1 MPIILL
7 HVITFLAAFLLFQIE
22 LIVAKA
28 LLPVYG
34 GSYAVWGAC
43 LVFFQA
49 FLLLGYLFVHWAVQ
63 KAGAY
68 RYRMIQLVLI
78 LLPLLVFPG
87 RMLKIGAESCS
98 LFLAGDVFLR
108 LVLTIGP
115 VFFVLSTM
123 SVALQVWLSSSTLK
137 ERSNPYA
144 LYATSNAGSLGAL
157 LTYPFLFE
165 VLLDLPLQ
173 LQIWRI
179 SYAVLAAMSILLF
192 FLVPVAQQTA
202 PQGSPAADGE
212 KPTPVKDVLI
222 WLLLSAASVIMF
234 MSVTS
239 VITFTIV
246 PLPLLWVIP
255 LSIYILAF
263 ILSFK
268 PSPWCPAWLIKNI
281 PIILAV
287 SGLFF
292 LMIENKGSSVVIDLV
307 VLCGALFLICLYCQN
322 RLATRRPSAER
333 EMTKFYLMISLG
345 GFLGGILTS
354 WVMPLVSKSVI
365 EYLLGLSCVVVAVW
379 MIGRKPGD
387 TSANFMARARTWSMA
402 IVPILLVFFW
412 ACDLSGHY
420 GCLYRHR
427 NYYGIWEVK
436 DMKGARLLIHGTT
449 MHGMQFA
456 DKKLRLE
463 PSCMFSRT
471 SPVGEILS
479 SDKFN
484 FRDIA
489 VIGLGAGTLAIYT
502 HPGQTMDYYELDPDV
517 YAIAKKY
524 FTFLDGAQ
532 GRINFIFGDARQTLA
547 KAKGRKYDL
556 LIVDAFGGDSIP
568 FHLLTVEA
576 INLYVEHLN
585 KGGIL
590 MFHISNRYIRLEP
603 VLTYAAK
610 IFQAYAGFRITSG
623 QPYGTG
629 SAWVAFAWD
638 KGQFQKLVMDLGWYP
653 LVYFIKEQHRL
664 WTDGYSNILF
674 LINVSKLKESL
685 LNFRFSH

>member
-1 MPIILL
+1 MPIVLL
-7 HVITFLAAFLLFQIE
+7 HAITFLAAFLLFQIE
-22 LIVAKA
+22 LIVAKS
-28 LLPVYG
+28 LLPIYG

-49 FLLLGYLFVHWAVQ
+49 FLLLGYAFVHWAGQ
-63 KAGAY
+63 KFGAS
-68 RYRMIQLVLI
+68 RYRVIQLVLI

-87 RMLKIGAESCS
+87 RMLKLGTESGS

-123 SVALQVWLSSSTLK
+123 SVALQVWLSASSLK
-137 ERSNPYA
+137 ERANPYA
-144 LYATSNAGSLGAL
+144 LYATSNIGSLGAL

-179 SYAVLAAMSILLF
+179 SYAVLAALSLLLF
-192 FLVPVAQQTA
+192 FRVPLAAKT
-202 PQGSPAADGE
+202 GSPEVPAAAPE
-212 KPTPVKDVLI
+212 KASSNKDVWI

-239 VITFTIV
+239 VITFTII
-246 PLPLLWVIP
+246 PLPLLWIIP

-268 PSPWCPAWLIKNI
+268 PVPWCPKWLITQI
-281 PIILAV
+281 PYILAV
-287 SGLFF
+287 SGLLF
-292 LMIENKGSSVVIDLV
+292 LVILNKGSSVVMELLL
-307 VLCGALFLICLYCQN
+307 LCGALFLICLYCQN
-322 RLATRRPSAER
+322 RLAVRRPASER
-333 EMTKFYLMISLG
+333 ELTKFYLMISLG

-365 EYLLGLSCVVVAVW
+365 EYLLGLAFVVLAVW
-379 MIGRKPGD
+379 MIGREPG
-387 TSANFMARARTWSMA
+387 TRSVNFGTRARAGA
-402 IVPILLVFFW
+402 LLIVPFLLIFFW
-412 ACDLSGHY
+412 ASDLSGHY
-420 GCLYRHR
+420 GVLYRLR
-427 NYYGIWEVK
+427 NYYGIWEIK
-436 DMKGARLLIHGTT
+436 DMTGARILIHGTT
-449 MHGMQFA
+449 MHGMQFT
-456 DKKLRLE
+456 DERLRLE

-471 SPVGEILS
+471 SPVGEVLS

-484 FRDIA
+484 FKNIA
-489 VIGLGAGTLAIYT
+489 VIGLGAGTLAVYT

-517 YAIAKKY
+517 YTLAKRY
-524 FTFLDGAQ
+524 FTYLDGAQ
-532 GRINFIFGDARQTLA
+532 GKINFIFGDARQTLA
-547 KAKGRKYDL
+547 KAAERKYDL

-576 INLYVEHLN
+576 INLYVAHLN

-610 IFQAYAGFRITSG
+610 IFKAYAGFRATSG
-623 QPYGTG
+623 LPYGTG
-629 SAWVAFAWD
+629 SLWVTFAWD
-638 KGQFQKLVMDLGWYP
+638 QEQFQKLLEAGWYP
-653 LVYFIKEQHRL
+653 MVYFIKEQHRL
-664 WTDGYSNILF
+664 WTDGYSNILP
-674 LINVSKLKESL
+674 LINLKQLKESL
-685 LNFRFSH
+685 INFHFSR